1 MSNIKGLENFKSSG
15 PRMPFV
21 KILNGKGALEAG
33 LPEGTLIDS
42 VTGVQL
48 AAPGEKFKF
57 VPVFYYED
65 WSIWEDSKLI
75 KKSVSK
81 TGVWSDGT
89 EIFAEEVEW
98 QKDGD
103 KNIPPIASH
112 AVNLVILP
120 VAEFK
125 SKEENK
131 RYLILSFL
139 GGNEFKAQAQKDL
152 IALITKKIEALE
164 LGALYGAAYS
174 ISTKEVQNKKKK
186 KWFEYCSP
194 EFVKVVAEKSLKIAE
209 TVYETVKAVYEVDFQ
224 KTLAAPAGQKA
235 IAAKSEA
242 VDAEVVEEEDKPVP
256 AKAKAKAAVK
266 AEAVEAEVEVD
277 EDADF

>member
-1 MSNIKGLENFKSSG
+1 MDMSNIKGLENFKSSG

-21 KILNGKGALEAG
+21 KLLNGKSALEAG
-33 LPEGTLIDS
+33 LPEGTLVDS

-65 WSIWEDSKLI
+65 WSIWEDQKLI

-89 EIFAEEVEW
+89 EIFPEEVEW

-103 KNIPPIASH
+103 RNIPPIASH

-120 VAEFK
+120 VTEFK
-125 SKEENK
+125 SKEEKK
-131 RYLILSFL
+131 RYMILSFL
-139 GGNEFKAQAQKDL
+139 GSNEFKAQAQKDL

-194 EFVKVVAEKSLKIAE
+194 EFVKVVAEKSLGIAE

-224 KTLAAPAGQKA
+224 KALTTPTAKKA
-235 IAAKSEA
+235 IAAKTKVVE
-242 VDAEVVEEEDKPVP
+242 AEVVEEKPASV
-256 AKAKAKAAVK
+256 KAKAKVK
-266 AEAVEAEVEVD
+266 SEAVEAEVEVD